1 MIGFIVKHS
10 HHGLGKVIARDNAQL
25 KVRFFLPEHTCT
37 FASGISRALLPLDGV
52 CETARGRCTIKARK
66 QSEIREG
73 PNVYTVEFENG
84 LSAELLE
91 TELTLVESSAATA
104 PLDALIALE
113 QEGYFVFEKR
123 AELVGAYQQ
132 MMRGGMGLRAL
143 LSSRIDLLPHQA
155 YVAGVILLD
164 RQQRYLL
171 ADEVGLGK
179 TIEAGIVIHDVLGR
193 NPDARILVLCPGA
206 LTQQWLCELYSKFS
220 GRVFQLPEIRGT
232 RWAQENA
239 WHQTILSFFGAKRM
253 LDQLLKA
260 AWDLVVVDEAHHL
273 LAAPELYALARQ
285 LSQNSEGF
293 LLLSALPAQH
303 REEEYLRLLALLQP
317 AHYDPEAAGAVE
329 RFRLLYERQR
339 QIGTRLG
346 WISRRLPEVMTGER
360 DAQSVLDKVAE
371 LAQWPVL
378 QQDQKLQALFERID
392 PSGRS
397 FDDDVRAMLHH
408 VGDTHRINRRILRN
422 RRARLIQEQQ
432 VKPIERRLNS
442 LKYDPD
448 QLELDALEYA
458 HRFLFGLQERGLS
471 EQVLLPLARQLLQA
485 SADPATLFAFLQ
497 IATRPKEEC
506 EKGADVEAFELDS
519 LSGYAEWPKYAATL
533 WSAAWKRIDED
544 ALNDARR
551 SAEAWQMAAESRPRL
566 SKLIAFLKSKQKT
579 EPRSKFVVFAG
590 FPGLAKQLCVALCG
604 EFTPAAVASF
614 HHGMEDV
621 AKEEQVRWF
630 RRDDRKWILVCD
642 ETGGEGRNFQ
652 FAAELVHFDTPWH
665 AAKVEQRIGRLDRL
679 GRDRRDVTSNVLF
692 CGGSEEEGLVCCLR
706 DGFEIYARSISGL
719 EFALRELERDTVRSA
734 ITRGRDG
741 LVELPPKIRTA
752 AEKERAEDESADVL
766 DEASNERQAA
776 TAFRR
781 VQSTPDRER
790 ALERAFADYF
800 KCIANAR
807 AVHFCREP
815 DYAEGIV
822 LFQPEDVREV
832 ELGLRRTASG
842 TLSEHRGTFYREIA
856 QERPDLEFFSAGNS
870 FFDAVG
876 VSLSSAVKGRVYAV
890 ECKVGRGEW
899 RGFEFAFRVT
909 GAARHLEGNPGLLNQ
924 LDRIFLY
931 RTEHIWV
938 KDDFT
943 EEKSREVLTKIRS
956 SLTRDGKDRT
966 WWNLTKDRAERLAKF
981 YAEGGWANV
990 VSKTE
995 RAARKIAR
1003 KLFEQLL
1010 ADALHAEHARLD
1022 EQERQLRALKL
1033 NSWEDEVV
1041 AQNQLRRAIDEWDME
1056 LDSVGFLSVN
1066 GGILR

>member
-1 MIGFIVKHS
+1 LYFCLRYFEGFTT
-10 HHGLGKVIARDNAQL
+10 AR
-25 KVRFFLPEHTCT
+25 R
-37 FASGISRALLPLDGV
+37 V

-91 TELTLVESSAATA
+91 TELTLVESRAATA

-171 ADEVGLGK
+171 ADKVGLGK

-239 WHQTILSFFGAKRM
+239 WRQTILSFFGAKRM

-378 QQDQKLQALFERID
+378 QQYQKLQALFERID

-397 FDDDVRAMLHH
+397 FDDDVRAVLHH

-485 SADPATLFAFLQ
+485 AADPATLFAFLQ
-497 IATRPKEEC
+497 IAARPKEEC

-519 LSGYAEWPKYAATL
+519 LSGYAEWPKYAATRAPR
-533 WSAAWKRIDED
+533 AADEEMCLVRCATAQPMREEKAPRDRLAGAGPKSPSEAVVKSHGREHRRKRSGKGSDQIGDREMNESEP
-544 ALNDARR
+544 LMTCRNVF
-551 SAEAWQMAAESRPRL
+551 QM
-566 SKLIAFLKSKQKT
+566 
-579 EPRSKFVVFAG
+579 RSK
-590 FPGLAKQLCVALCG
+590 PGGRGCPG
-604 EFTPAAVASF
+604 IS
-614 HHGMEDV
+614 M
-621 AKEEQVRWF
+621 
-630 RRDDRKWILVCD
+630 D
-642 ETGGEGRNFQ
+642 ETCFGPCGLRHEGGMTLLR
-652 FAAELVHFDTPWH
+652 
-665 AAKVEQRIGRLDRL
+665 
-679 GRDRRDVTSNVLF
+679 
-692 CGGSEEEGLVCCLR
+692 GGSV
-706 DGFEIYARSISGL
+706 
-719 EFALRELERDTVRSA
+719 ER
-734 ITRGRDG
+734 GN
-741 LVELPPKIRTA
+741 LPHRC
-752 AEKERAEDESADVL
+752 D
-766 DEASNERQAA
+766 
-776 TAFRR
+776 
-781 VQSTPDRER
+781 R
-790 ALERAFADYF
+790 ALSNPRAS
-800 KCIANAR
+800 R
-807 AVHFCREP
+807 V
-815 DYAEGIV
+815 
-822 LFQPEDVREV
+822 
-832 ELGLRRTASG
+832 
-842 TLSEHRGTFYREIA
+842 
-856 QERPDLEFFSAGNS
+856 
-870 FFDAVG
+870 DA
-876 VSLSSAVKGRVYAV
+876 
-890 ECKVGRGEW
+890 
-899 RGFEFAFRVT
+899 
-909 GAARHLEGNPGLLNQ
+909 
-924 LDRIFLY
+924 
-931 RTEHIWV
+931 
-938 KDDFT
+938 
-943 EEKSREVLTKIRS
+943 
-956 SLTRDGKDRT
+956 
-966 WWNLTKDRAERLAKF
+966 
-981 YAEGGWANV
+981 
-990 VSKTE
+990 
-995 RAARKIAR
+995 
-1003 KLFEQLL
+1003 
-1010 ADALHAEHARLD
+1010 
-1022 EQERQLRALKL
+1022 
-1033 NSWEDEVV
+1033 
-1041 AQNQLRRAIDEWDME
+1041 
-1056 LDSVGFLSVN
+1056 
-1066 GGILR
+1066 